1 MDTLK
6 KVDLSD
12 RINEINLKNKTDEE
26 IKLKEVTKKLSKSQ
40 DEFETLKG
48 EIVSAINGTS
58 KFSTDILSNL
68 LEQKEK
74 EINNLQ
80 SQVQELKEQIEKQ
93 KYDYNSMVELKNLIP
108 IWREEF
114 EKTNTEIKK
123 MLLSQ
128 IIESVL
134 VFEDKIEIKLR
145 ITMKNFLKYAQE
157 MTPNDGI
164 YNQLVNPSKTGHVRL
179 SRINRG
185 RNVE

>member
-1 MDTLK
+1 M
-6 KVDLSD
+6 
-12 RINEINLKNKTDEE
+12 
-26 IKLKEVTKKLSKSQ
+26 
-40 DEFETLKG
+40 
-48 EIVSAINGTS
+48 
-58 KFSTDILSNL
+58 
-68 LEQKEK
+68 
-74 EINNLQ
+74 Q

-145 ITMKNFLKYAQE
+145 IRMKNFLKYAQE

-164 YNQLVNPSKTGHVRL
+164 YNQLVNPSKTGHIRL